1 MFFPIFR
8 SHSLEK
14 KYECTYCKKR
24 FSFQQTLRNHVFLH
38 TGEKRFKC
46 EICQISF
53 RQIGHLQGRLSEY
66 FRFRFN
72 QHSLQW
78 PWSLVLFVA
87 GHQLIHTG
95 QKPHVCSIC
104 KKAFALRGNL
114 TVHMRTHAGATPH
127 ECNTC
132 PKKFSDA
139 NGLKRHQMVHDRKNE
154 TMQSIEQILISPI
167 IEAPE
172 QATITQQPVFETAIL
187 QQPLFA
193 TAAPFNTINAE
204 TIQFVTQP
212 DIAGDNSQI
221 IFKTQ

>member
-1 MFFPIFR
+1 MFCFFFTIFR

-53 RQIGHLQGRLSEY
+53 RQIGHLQGWHSEY
-66 FRFRFN
+66 FRFN
-72 QHSLQW
+72 QHSLIT
-78 PWSLVLFVA
+78 LFVA
-87 GHQLIHTG
+87 GHQLIHSG
-95 QKPHVCSIC
+95 QKPHVCSVC

-114 TVHMRTHAGATPH
+114 TVHMRTHAGANPYQ
-127 ECNTC
+127 CNIC
-132 PKKFSDA
+132 PKKFSDV
-139 NGLKRHQMVHDRKNE
+139 NGLKRHLMVHERKNE
-154 TMQSIEQILISPI
+154 TIQTIEQISPI
-167 IEAPE
+167 IEAPPTE
-172 QATITQQPVFETAIL
+172 PTTITQQPVFETAIM

-193 TAAPFNTINAE
+193 TAAPFNAVNTE
-204 TIQFVTQP
+204 TIHFVTQP
-212 DIAGDNSQI
+212 DITGDNSQI